1 MHRIRQPSQPHD
13 EDDGYI
19 HGDHDADVNA
29 LSYSAETA
37 AEKLPIVAA
46 SQYTAGPVPARSP
59 LRQAPSI
66 EDPRTTMSPPTRR
79 SSLGMLLRRSKSGE
93 LKGKK
98 AQLREQ
104 ELQRQRDASVPKSPP
119 RLPVL
124 YNGAPAPEL
133 QSFGGENPRPDSFQI
148 VSGQHSFIDNQSLL
162 SRPSMEPSSRSAI
175 NIPVPPIPN
184 GAWVDPYARTES
196 MTHRGR
202 YSYASSAI
210 SSVNNPRR
218 VRRRK
223 DPTPFNILI
232 VGTQGSGKTSFLE
245 FLKTSLALPPKKRTK
260 STIDG
265 SELTPRAAASGNFV
279 PHYLETEIDGER
291 VGLTL
296 WDSEGFEKNV
306 VDLQLREMSAFLES
320 KFEDTFTEEMKVMRS
335 PGVQDTHIH
344 AVFLVLD
351 PARLDRNI
359 AAVKAA
365 QAPGSKTQGIP
376 ARVVGSLDE
385 DLDLQVLRT
394 LQGKTTVIPVIS
406 KADTIT
412 TKHMDVLKRTV
423 WDSLKKSGLD
433 PLEALGFDDD
443 EATPD
448 SSRIDEEDEEPA
460 EDDEEVASGE
470 KSTTHEDDEI
480 DGEVSNQDED
490 DGDVVGANSA
500 SPSSRASKRDSIR
513 RSRTAEEL
521 KQDEPPFIPMSIIS
535 PDIYEP
541 GVVGRAFPWGFA
553 DPNNEDHCDFVKLK
567 EAVFNDW
574 RGELRE
580 ASREQWYETWRT
592 SRLKE
597 RKLAGGG
604 PVQTAR
610 RFVGQ

>member
-1 MHRIRQPSQPHD
+1 M
-13 EDDGYI
+13 
-19 HGDHDADVNA
+19 
-29 LSYSAETA
+29 
-37 AEKLPIVAA
+37 
-46 SQYTAGPVPARSP
+46 
-59 LRQAPSI
+59 
-66 EDPRTTMSPPTRR
+66 
-79 SSLGMLLRRSKSGE
+79 RRSKSGE

-104 ELQRQRDASVPKSPP
+104 EMQRLRDASVPKSPP

-133 QSFGGENPRPDSFQI
+133 QTFGGENARPDSFQI
-148 VSGQHSFIDNQSLL
+148 VSGHHSVMDNQSLL
-162 SRPSMEPSSRSAI
+162 SRPSMEPSSQSVV
-175 NIPVPPIPN
+175 NIPVPPIPH
-184 GAWVDPYARTES
+184 GAWADPYARTES

-202 YSYASSAI
+202 YSYASSAV
-210 SSVNNPRR
+210 STVNNPRR

-245 FLKTSLALPPKKRTK
+245 FLKTSLALPPIRRTK
-260 STIDG
+260 STVDDNDFRP
-265 SELTPRAAASGNFV
+265 SVAPSGDFV
-279 PHYLETEIDGER
+279 PHYIETEIEGER
-291 VGLTL
+291 IGLTL

-359 AAVKAA
+359 AAAKAA
-365 QAPGSKTQGIP
+365 QASSSKTRGIP
-376 ARVVGSLDE
+376 PRVVGSLDE

-394 LQGKTTVIPVIS
+394 LQGKTTVIPIIS

-443 EATPD
+443 DVATPD
-448 SSRIDEEDEEPA
+448 SSRIDEEDEDALEYDQQSTEKPQLRGTQTPPPRDLQ
-460 EDDEEVASGE
+460 DDE
-470 KSTTHEDDEI
+470 TD
-480 DGEVSNQDED
+480 DGELLIQGTEDE
-490 DGDVVGANSA
+490 GVGGVTA
-500 SPSSRASKRDSIR
+500 SPASRISKRASIR
-513 RSRTAEEL
+513 RSRNAEEL
-521 KQDEPPFIPMSIIS
+521 KDDEPPFIPMSIIS

-553 DPNNEDHCDFVKLK
+553 DPNNEEHCDFIKLK

-580 ASREQWYETWRT
+580 ASREQWYEAWRT
-592 SRLKE
+592 SRLKV
-597 RKLAGGG
+597 RKVVSGGQ
-604 PVQTAR
+604 VQSAR